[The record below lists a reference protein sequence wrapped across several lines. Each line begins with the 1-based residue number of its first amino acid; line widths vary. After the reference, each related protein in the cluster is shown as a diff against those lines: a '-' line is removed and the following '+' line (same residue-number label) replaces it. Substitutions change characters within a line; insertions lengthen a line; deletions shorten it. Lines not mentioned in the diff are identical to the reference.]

1 MAIKRITTLAL
12 AAALTAGCAATEA
25 GASETTLLIAMTA
38 VANEPRPALTA
49 LARQELSAAIDS
61 DRATLR
67 VVLSGAERPVVVEQR
82 DLRLRRGTQI
92 EHDPGRRAD
101 LARRELEAVAGVL
114 SNGASNSAHLDL
126 LTLLDHIART
136 PGEVTAV
143 VISSGLQTTGP
154 LAVDRLDW
162 DHVGADSVTD
172 QARSLG
178 LIPDLRGK
186 RVVFAGL
193 GEVAR
198 PQDTL
203 SAPLRA
209 RLIDMWLKLC
219 RAGGGDCVS
228 DSDPAVGGPPLST
241 TPVPTVPVP
250 QPPAIPVE
258 PRAVNLP
265 SDILF
270 GPDSATLLAGAEP
283 LLAQLAAAISPTA
296 RVSLVGHTASVGPAE
311 SARALSKRRAEAVR
325 DGLVRLGVPAA
336 AITVDGVGYD
346 QPLVA
351 DRDAAGALIPA
362 AAQQNRTVTVSLG

>member
-1 MAIKRITTLAL
+1 MAIKGITTLAL
-12 AAALTAGCAATEA
+12 AAALTAGCAATE
-25 GASETTLLIAMTA
+25 GGEPGTTLLIAMTA
-38 VANEPRPALTA
+38 VANEPRPTLTA
-49 LARQELSAAIDS
+49 LARQELSAAIES
-61 DRATLR
+61 DRASLR
-67 VVLSGAERPVVVEQR
+67 IVLSGAERPAIVDQG

-101 LARRELEAVAGVL
+101 LARRELERVEGVL
-114 SNGASNSAHLDL
+114 SKGASNSAQLDL
-126 LTLLDHIART
+126 LTLLDHVART
-136 PGEVTAV
+136 PGRVTAV

-203 SAPLRA
+203 SAPLRS
-209 RLIDMWLKLC
+209 RLVDMWLKLC
-219 RAGGGDCVS
+219 RAGGGECVS

-250 QPPAIPVE
+250 RPPAIPVE

-270 GPDSATLLAGAEP
+270 GPDSAVLLPSAEP
-283 LLAQLAAAISPTA
+283 LLARLAAATPPGA
-296 RVSLVGHTASVGPAE
+296 QVSLVGHTASVGPAE
-311 SARALSKRRAEAVR
+311 SARVLSGRRAEAVR
-325 DGLVRLGVPAA
+325 DGLIRLGVPAA
-336 AITVDGVGYD
+336 AITVAGVGYD

-362 AAQQNRTVTVSLG
+362 AAQQNRTVTVSPR

>member
-12 AAALTAGCAATEA
+12 AATLTAGCAATEA

-38 VANEPRPALTA
+38 VANEPRPALTT

-67 VVLSGAERPVVVEQR
+67 VVLSGSERPVVVEQR

-114 SNGASNSAHLDL
+114 SNGASNSGHLDL
-126 LTLLDHIART
+126 LTLLDHVART
-136 PGEVTAV
+136 PGQVTAV

-162 DHVGADSVTD
+162 DHVGADSVTE
-172 QARSLG
+172 QARSQG

-203 SAPLRA
+203 SAPLRT
-209 RLIDMWLKLC
+209 RLVDMWLKLC

-250 QPPAIPVE
+250 RPPAIPVE

-270 GPDSATLLAGAEP
+270 GPDSATLLPTAEP
-283 LLAQLAAAISPTA
+283 LLAQLAAAISPAA

-311 SARALSKRRAEAVR
+311 SARVLSKRRAEAVR

-362 AAQQNRTVTVSLG
+362 AAQQNRTVTVSLR

>member
-136 PGEVTAV
+136 PGKVTAV

>member
-1 MAIKRITTLAL
+1 MATKRITTLAV
-12 AAALTAGCAATEA
+12 AAALMAGCASQEA
-25 GASETTLLIAMTA
+25 GGSGTTLLIAMTA
-38 VANEPRPALTA
+38 VANEPRPALTV
-49 LARQELSAAIDS
+49 LARQELSAAVHS
-61 DRATLR
+61 DQADLR
-67 VVLSGAERPVVVEQR
+67 IVRSGTERPVVIDER

-101 LARRELEAVAGVL
+101 LAARELERVAGVL

-136 PGEVTAV
+136 PGRVTAV
-143 VISSGLQTTGP
+143 VISSGLQTSGP

-178 LIPDLRGK
+178 LVPDLRGK

-203 SAPLRA
+203 SPPLRN
-209 RLIDMWLKLC
+209 RLVDMWLKLC

-250 QPPAIPVE
+250 QPPSIPAE
-258 PRAVNLP
+258 PKAVNLP

-270 GPDSATLLAGAEP
+270 GPDSAVLLPTAEP
-283 LLAQLAAAISPTA
+283 LLARLAAAAPPGA

-311 SARALSKRRAEAVR
+311 SARELSRQRASAVR
-325 DGLVRLGVPAA
+325 DGLIRLGVPAA
-336 AITVDGVGYD
+336 SITVDGVGYD

-362 AAQQNRTVTVSLG
+362 AAQQNRTVTVSLR

>member
-67 VVLSGAERPVVVEQR
+67 VVLGGAERPVVVEQR

-136 PGEVTAV
+136 PGKVTAV